1 MGSANISI
9 SMRVEDLKV
18 YEEFGILA
26 KKEGYHSSSAYIVE
40 LIKKAVKEHAES
52 HNPQTII
59 TMFDRDQ
66 VTAIPNLYERDED
79 KWLSFY
85 NKLSKADYAEIG
97 ERLEWLSNLHNSAK
111 ILL

>member
-1 MGSANISI
+1 MASANISV
-9 SMRVEDLKV
+9 SMRPEELKMFG
-18 YEEFGILA
+18 EFTTLA
-26 KKEGYHSSSAYIVE
+26 KKEGYHSTSAYIVE
-40 LIKKAVKEHAES
+40 LMKKEVMEHAKS

-59 TMFDRDQ
+59 PMFDRDQ

-85 NKLSKADYAEIG
+85 SKLSLADYDEIG
-97 ERLEWLSNLHNSAK
+97 ERLEWLGNLHNSAK